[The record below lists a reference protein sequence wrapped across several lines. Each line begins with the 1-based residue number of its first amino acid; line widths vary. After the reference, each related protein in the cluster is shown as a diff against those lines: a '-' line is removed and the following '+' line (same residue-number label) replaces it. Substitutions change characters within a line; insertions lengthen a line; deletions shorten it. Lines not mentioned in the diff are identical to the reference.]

1 MPANK
6 IDPNLPS
13 EHRKG
18 IVIVADGKCPDN
30 GNSTYIG
37 GTFKLFKDG
46 VHIPVTIGGQ
56 KGIAHPE
63 FEFEHEIKT
72 SPVAE
77 CLTLIRVLDYVRD
90 LQLANPN
97 IPLPLISI
105 LMDNK
110 MVVGFGTQTMNAKE
124 PHMIKLRARITTHP
138 MLPGVAVGWIPG
150 KVVKKI
156 LGH

>member
-6 IDPNLPS
+6 IDLNLPS

-37 GTFKLFKDG
+37 GTFKLFEDG
-46 VHIPVTIGGQ
+46 VHIPVTIDGQ
-56 KGIAHPE
+56 KAIAHPE

-77 CLTLIRVLDYVRD
+77 CMTLIRVLDYVRD

-97 IPLPLISI
+97 IPLPLVSI
-105 LMDNK
+105 LMDNEL
-110 MVVGFGTQTMNAKE
+110 VVHFANQTRQAKE